1 MKKIILIGVLG
12 AILVGCGDRD
22 ENYFFENQEKAAS
35 HLKSCEEKLMS
46 ALENGDKNKFE
57 TLRNDAECKAADSA
71 LKKQRQLDYEKEIA
85 EYELQRKQRQLDR
98 EKEEAERELQ
108 RKLAEEKRLQEIA
121 AEKAK
126 IIAANEGNT
135 WDKEI
140 SEFLKQDCNPSGWG
154 EPTVE
159 CTAWIEFYDEAKAK
173 GKKALAQLDFVDLK
187 AQSKEYC
194 SLDQRRGSSC
204 AIWQEALAEKGVEEL
219 KGADIDTIEARK
231 DEFCADEI
239 RNLAVCSTSWRQA
252 WNDRNE
258 ALIKHFVDN
267 DQEFVQTY
275 NSCVDQLTAVEDKKL
290 PYDQRY
296 KEKSAITQT
305 APCQQAGNAYTKRG
319 MGYSPFDAKIA
330 Q

>member
-46 ALENGDKNKFE
+46 ALENGDEKSFKA
-57 TLRNDAECKAADSA
+57 LQSDAECKAADSA
-71 LKKQRQLDYEKEIA
+71 LKKQRQLDYEKEV
-85 EYELQRKQRQLDR
+85 
-98 EKEEAERELQ
+98 AERELQ
-108 RKLAEEKRLQEIA
+108 KKLAAEKRLQEIA

-126 IIAANEGNT
+126 IVAANDGNS
-135 WDKEI
+135 WEKDV
-140 SEFLKQDCNPSGWG
+140 SEFLKQDCNFSGWG

-159 CTAWIEFYDEAKAK
+159 CAAWLEFYEDAKDQ
-173 GKKALAQLDFVDLK
+173 GKTALAALSFSDLK
-187 AQSKEYC
+187 AQSKEHC
-194 SLDQRRGSSC
+194 GLDQRRGSSC
-204 AIWQEALAEKGVEEL
+204 AIWQESLAEKGVEEL

-231 DEFCADEI
+231 DEFCADDI
-239 RNLAVCSTSWRQA
+239 SNLAVCNKSWRQA
-252 WNDRNE
+252 WNERNE

-290 PYDQRY
+290 AYDQRY
-296 KEKSAITQT
+296 KEKSAITRT
-305 APCQQAGNAYTKRG
+305 APCEQAGNAYTKRG
-319 MGYSPFDAKIA
+319 MGYSPFNTKIA